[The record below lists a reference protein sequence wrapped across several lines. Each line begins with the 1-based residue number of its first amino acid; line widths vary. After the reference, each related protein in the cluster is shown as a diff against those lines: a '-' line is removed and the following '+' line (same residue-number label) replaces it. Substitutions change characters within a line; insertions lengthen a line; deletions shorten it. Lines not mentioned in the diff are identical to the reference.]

1 MTRTVKLEGI
11 AFGGD
16 YNPEQWPREVW
27 CEDVRL
33 MKEAGVNFVTV
44 SVFSWPL
51 LEPEEGRFD
60 FGWLDEVIELL
71 DHAGIAVDLATA
83 TATPPAWLVR
93 KHPQVLPVTADGV
106 RLEFGS
112 RQAYCFS
119 SPVFREYALKLTRA
133 MAERYGNHPAVRLWH
148 VSNEYGDHV
157 SRCWCEASGAHFRT
171 WLRAKYASIDAL
183 NEAWGT
189 SCWGQHYQDFEAIE
203 PPRLATGPINSTQ
216 RLDFER
222 FSSDAMLELF
232 AAEVAVLREVTPK
245 LPVTTNFMSILHDL
259 DYFKFADA
267 EDIVTDDA
275 YPDPA
280 DPRAHVDAALNYAL
294 MRGAKGGAPWLLLEQ
309 SASAVSWREVNVPK
323 APGLMRLDSY
333 QAMAHGADGI
343 MYFQWRAAK
352 FGPEKF
358 HAAILGHRG
367 ERSRTFAECK
377 ALGAELAG
385 LAAVKGSRVAAEV
398 AMLCDWDS
406 NWALAAPDSLPTDR
420 LTWIKAARSW
430 HRAAFGRGATVDLV
444 RAGADWSGYKVL
456 LVPNLYLV
464 QAGLAAQLE
473 AFTAAGGTVVVGPF
487 SGLVDANDHMHDGGA
502 PGLLRPLLGVEV
514 DEVWPL
520 PDGEAGEIVLAGT
533 AYGVHTISE
542 WLVPVDARTVAI
554 YRGGELDG
562 RAAVTVR
569 THGAGSAW
577 YLSTALDDGGLRTLV
592 GEILDEAGVA
602 LRPAPATT
610 AAGEAV
616 ELVVRRGPESS
627 FTFVLNRG
635 TDPVAARLPAGA
647 TLLVADGRSTD
658 GQPAVHTLPARGVL
672 VVQHAHTDAV
682 VLHPEPAGTTSFST
696 TLSTPTA
703 EVTS

>member
-1 MTRTVKLEGI
+1 MTRTVRLNGI

-27 CEDVRL
+27 QEDVRL
-33 MKEAGVNFVTV
+33 MQKAGVNFITV

-71 DHAGIAVDLATA
+71 HSAGIAVDLATA
-83 TATPPAWLVR
+83 TATPPAWLIR
-93 KHPQVLPVTADGV
+93 KHPEVLPVTADGV
-106 RLEFGS
+106 RLAFGS

-119 SPVFREYALKLTRA
+119 SPVFRAYALKLTRA

-157 SRCWCEASGAHFRT
+157 ARCWCDASGMHFRG
-171 WLRAKYASIDAL
+171 WLKSKYSSIEAL

-189 SCWGQHYQDFEAIE
+189 SCWGQHYLDFEAIE
-203 PPRLATGPINSTQ
+203 PPRTATGPINSTQ

-232 AAEVAVLREVTPK
+232 TAEVQVLREVTPE
-245 LPVTTNFMSILHDL
+245 LPVTTNFMSILHEL

-280 DPRAHVDAALNYAL
+280 DPRSHVDAALNYAL

-323 APGLMRLDSY
+323 APGVMRLDSY

-367 ERSRTFAECK
+367 ERSRTFAECSV
-377 ALGAELAG
+377 LGAELAG
-385 LAAVKGSRVAAEV
+385 LAAVKGSRVVAQV

-420 LTWIKAARSW
+420 LPWIKAARAW
-430 HRAAFGRGATVDLV
+430 HRATFGLGATVDLV
-444 RAGADWSGYKVL
+444 RAGADLTSYKVL
-456 LVPNLYLV
+456 LLPNLYLV
-464 QAGLAAQLE
+464 QPELAAQLE
-473 AFTAAGGTVVVGPF
+473 AFAAAGGTVVVGPF
-487 SGLVDANDHMHDGGA
+487 SGVVDANDHMHDGGA
-502 PGLLRPLLGVEV
+502 PGPLRPLLGVEV

-520 PDGEAGEIVLAGT
+520 PDGTAGEILLAGEPR
-533 AYGVHTISE
+533 GVHTITE
-542 WLVPVDARTVAI
+542 WIDAVDARIVAR
-554 YRGGELDG
+554 YSGGELDG

-569 THGAGSAW
+569 EHGAGSAW
-577 YLSTALDDGGLRTLV
+577 YLSAALAEDGMSVLMA
-592 GEILDEAGVA
+592 EILDEAGVA
-602 LRPAPATT
+602 RRPLPAS
-610 AAGEAV
+610 AEAGDAV
-616 ELVVRRGPESS
+616 ELVVRRGPDSS
-627 FTFVLNRG
+627 FSFVLNRG
-635 TDPVAARLPAGA
+635 TDHVPVDLPSSATVLVGGSAA
-647 TLLVADGRSTD
+647 STV
-658 GQPAVHTLPARGVL
+658 PPRGVL
-672 VVQHAHTDAV
+672 VVQHDHADAV
-682 VLHPEPAGTTSFST
+682 VLAAEPGAATDFST
-696 TLSTPTA
+696 PLSTPTA
-703 EVTS
+703 EVTP